1 MDGPESRI
9 SPQTPLSPPGSPLRA
24 HESIWKR
31 SKKILGMSRFAFLQQ
46 IDAQGPRGMSC
57 LSITTSSYYQFI
69 ACQPAAT
76 PSISFHSTHPL
87 PLAVQAGVLLFAM
100 VLPEDTVALSPV
112 QALSFL
118 TLRTKLISWLDK
130 NSPEGSDGANG
141 KPPVSKRRE
150 QVRRAQK

>member
-1 MDGPESRI
+1 
-9 SPQTPLSPPGSPLRA
+9 
-24 HESIWKR
+24 
-31 SKKILGMSRFAFLQQ
+31 
-46 IDAQGPRGMSC
+46 
-57 LSITTSSYYQFI
+57 
-69 ACQPAAT
+69 
-76 PSISFHSTHPL
+76 
-87 PLAVQAGVLLFAM
+87 M
-100 VLPEDTVALSPV
+100 VPKDTVALSPN

>member
-1 MDGPESRI
+1 
-9 SPQTPLSPPGSPLRA
+9 
-24 HESIWKR
+24 
-31 SKKILGMSRFAFLQQ
+31 MSFYYYLVL
-46 IDAQGPRGMSC
+46 
-57 LSITTSSYYQFI
+57 LSIYCLL
-69 ACQPAAT
+69 ARRL
-76 PSISFHSTHPL
+76 SFHSTHLL

>member
-1 MDGPESRI
+1 MSSQE
-9 SPQTPLSPPGSPLRA
+9 PLSPPGSPLKA

-31 SKKILGMSRFAFLQQ
+31 SKKILGMSRFTFLQQ
-46 IDAQGPRGMSC
+46 IDAQSPRGMSMS
-57 LSITTSSYYQFI
+57 LYYYFVPLLI
-69 ACQPAAT
+69 LPPGSPPLLPF
-76 PSISFHSTHPL
+76 PSALRTHCHWV
-87 PLAVQAGVLLFAM
+87 VQAGVIFFEM
-100 VLPEDTVALSPV
+100 VLPEDTVTLSPV

-130 NSPEGSDGANG
+130 NSPEGSDAANS

>member
-1 MDGPESRI
+1 MR
-9 SPQTPLSPPGSPLRA
+9 RA
-24 HESIWKR
+24 PVVCH
-31 SKKILGMSRFAFLQQ
+31 A
-46 IDAQGPRGMSC
+46 P
-57 LSITTSSYYQFI
+57 SITTSSI
-69 ACQPAAT
+69 INLL
-76 PSISFHSTHPL
+76 PSSLRVSLPFHSTWRTTQWE
-87 PLAVQAGVLLFAM
+87 VQDQASVFPFAM
-100 VLPEDTVALSPV
+100 VLPEDAVALSPV

>member
-1 MDGPESRI
+1 MDGPEGRMST
-9 SPQTPLSPPGSPLRA
+9 QAPLSPPGSPLRA

-46 IDAQGPRGMSC
+46 IDAQDPRGMPY
-57 LSITTSSYYQFI
+57 LSITTSSHYQSI
-69 ACQPAAT
+69 DGQPA
-76 PSISFHSTHPL
+76 PSFFHFL
-87 PLAVQAGVLLFAM
+87 PPYVPTGLYKAEVLLFAM